1 MVRQHHRLSGHE
13 FEQSLRDSGE
23 QSSLASCSPWGH
35 RSNMTSQLNSNAYLE
50 NIKLP
55 FPPFPLR
62 LPSYCATTHPLISL
76 SPHFFRS
83 LPQITLGWTNYL
95 SLQTRILLRIKFNSV
110 QFLSPVRL
118 FVTPW
123 TTSHQASLSITNSW
137 SSLTLMTLELVMPSN
152 LLIPC
157 HPLLPPSSFPT
168 SGSFPM
174 SHFFA
179 SDGQSFGASILAS
192 VLPMNIQD

>member
-1 MVRQHHRLSGHE
+1 M
-13 FEQSLRDSGE
+13 
-23 QSSLASCSPWGH
+23 
-35 RSNMTSQLNSNAYLE
+35 
-50 NIKLP
+50 
-55 FPPFPLR
+55 
-62 LPSYCATTHPLISL
+62 
-76 SPHFFRS
+76 
-83 LPQITLGWTNYL
+83 
-95 SLQTRILLRIKFNSV
+95 RIKFNSV

-192 VLPMNIQD
+192 VLPMNIQGWFRLGLTGLISLLSRVEKAMATHSSTLSWRIPWTEEPGRLQSMGSHRVGQD